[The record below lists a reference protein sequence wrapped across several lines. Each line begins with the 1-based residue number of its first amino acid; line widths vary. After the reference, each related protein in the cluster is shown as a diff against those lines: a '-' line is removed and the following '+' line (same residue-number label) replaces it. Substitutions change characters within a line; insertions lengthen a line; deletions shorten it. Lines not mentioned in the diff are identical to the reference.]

1 MEEKQLGYVPE
12 KCELVTLFWD
22 CLYQYIDANYEC
34 SLLIVKTTGAR
45 GRNARWPTPKTNI
58 RNVYIRWKT
67 DRDVFDLEFGGMG
80 NNKKGL
86 IKKLNAIGEN
96 TFDVVQT
103 GKSASLRYRVPKEFH
118 VNFSDGFDKQ
128 IPNVDLALKT
138 VLKFF
143 KIVKKLQ
150 YLGIESSPIQD

>member
-1 MEEKQLGYVPE
+1 ML
-12 KCELVTLFWD
+12 
-22 CLYQYIDANYEC
+22 AN
-34 SLLIVKTTGAR
+34 V
-45 GRNARWPTPKTNI
+45 KTNI

-67 DRDVFDLEFGGMG
+67 DRDVIDLEFGGMG
-80 NNKKGL
+80 NNKKSL